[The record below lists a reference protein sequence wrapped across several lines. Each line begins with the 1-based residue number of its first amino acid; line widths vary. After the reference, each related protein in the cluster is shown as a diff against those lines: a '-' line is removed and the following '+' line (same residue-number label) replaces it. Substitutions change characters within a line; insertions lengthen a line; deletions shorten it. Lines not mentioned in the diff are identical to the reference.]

1 MGELLIPIIYMWW
14 KFSLLTPWVME
25 KTQEDSSFWI
35 KESNDEKTNEEKVG
49 TISFLKE
56 KMEVT

>member
-1 MGELLIPIIYMWW
+1 MQ
-14 KFSLLTPWVME
+14 
-25 KTQEDSSFWI
+25 KTQENRSLWI